1 MAEMANST
9 HAEHADGDTETN
21 TEANVDVATI
31 SGLSD
36 PTVHANPYPFYD
48 RLRAR
53 GPVFQDTNASQD
65 DGWVVI
71 RHSLVA
77 AALRDPRIA
86 AERIDMP
93 TDFSWAPE
101 PFNSA
106 ARQVFRAMPHQL
118 LFLDPPDHTRLRGLV
133 NKAFTPRLVEGMRG
147 HITDLTRNLL
157 DDIEERGELEV
168 IRDLAYPLPAIVIA
182 ELLGVP
188 VADREKFIQWAN
200 DFGGFLDS
208 SNLTMEQSLQAIQG
222 VADFMDYFR
231 EIIARRRVEPHDD
244 LLQALVAAHDRDDR
258 MTEDELL
265 ANLVLLLAAGHG
277 TTTHL
282 IGNGLLALLRNPDQ
296 YQRLVDDPSLVP
308 NAIAELLRYDAP
320 VQLTGRR
327 VREELTLG
335 EATIPAG
342 QHLTILLGA
351 ANHDPDQYAD
361 PNHLD
366 VSRPENRILSF
377 GQGIHFCLGA
387 PLARL
392 EAEIVFQ
399 QMTKRFPHLRLA
411 APVESLEWQ
420 PSIVFRGLVSLPV
433 STV

>member
-1 MAEMANST
+1 MDDFQSRANS
-9 HAEHADGDTETN
+9 AEDATLSGLHTPQVHAD
-21 TEANVDVATI
+21 
-31 SGLSD
+31 
-36 PTVHANPYPFYD
+36 PYPFYD
-48 RLRAR
+48 RLRNR
-53 GPVFQDTNASQD
+53 GPVFWDADAGNGG
-65 DGWVVI
+65 GWVVI

-147 HITDLTRNLL
+147 HITDLTIELL
-157 DDIEERGELEV
+157 DDIALRGEMEV
-168 IRDLAYPLPAIVIA
+168 IRDLAYPLPAVVIA
-182 ELLGVP
+182 ELFGVP
-188 VADREKFIQWAN
+188 VADREKFIQWAS

-208 SNLTMEQSLQAIQG
+208 SNLTMEQGLQAIQG

-231 EIIARRRVEPHDD
+231 EIIARRQSEPHDD
-244 LLQALVAAHDRDDR
+244 LLQALITAHARDDR

-282 IGNGLLALLRNPDQ
+282 IGNGLLALLSNPDQ
-296 YQRLVDDPSLVP
+296 YQRLVEEPSLVP

-327 VREELTLG
+327 AREEVTLG
-335 EATIPAG
+335 DVTIPAG
-342 QHLTILLGA
+342 QHLTIMLGA
-351 ANHDPDQYAD
+351 ANRDPEQYPDA
-361 PNHLD
+361 NRLD
-366 VSRPENRILSF
+366 VGRPENRILSF

-399 QMTKRFPHLRLA
+399 QVTQRFPHLRLA
-411 APVESLEWQ
+411 TPITSLEWQ
-420 PSIVFRGLVSLPV
+420 PSTVFRGLVALPIALG
-433 STV
+433 

>member
-1 MAEMANST
+1 MVEMANS
-9 HAEHADGDTETN
+9 ANSDSGADVSVG
-21 TEANVDVATI
+21 VASI

-36 PTVHANPYPFYD
+36 PATHANPYPFYD

-53 GPVFQDTNASQD
+53 GPVFWDENAGQGG
-65 DGWVVI
+65 GWVVI

-77 AALRDPRIA
+77 AALRDARIA
-86 AERIDMP
+86 AERLDMP

-147 HITDLTRNLL
+147 HIADLTHDLL
-157 DDIEERGELEV
+157 DDIEEHGEMEV
-168 IRDLAYPLPAIVIA
+168 IRDLAYPLPAVVIA

-188 VADREKFIQWAN
+188 VADREKFIQWAT

-208 SNLTMEQSLQAIQG
+208 SNLTMEQALQAIQG

-231 EIIARRRVEPHDD
+231 EIIARRRVEPQDD

-296 YQRLVDDPSLVP
+296 YQRLVDNPSLVP
-308 NAIAELLRYDAP
+308 GAIAELLRYDAP

-327 VREELTLG
+327 AREELALG
-335 EATIPAG
+335 DVTISAG

-351 ANHDPDQYAD
+351 ANHDPEQY
-361 PNHLD
+361 PNANQLD
-366 VSRPENRILSF
+366 VGRAENRILSF

-392 EAEIVFQ
+392 EAEVVFQ
-399 QMTKRFPHLRLA
+399 QVTKRFPHLRLA

-420 PSIVFRGLVSLPV
+420 PSIVFRGMVALPV
-433 STV
+433 ALT